1 MQTIKAH
8 IETDE
13 QYKDRV
19 LQNQIVDIEN
29 LNEYIE
35 TIEKRNDNYSKV
47 IARISTENQQLR
59 EVLQQCQSLIGNS
72 YSAIDT
78 VNPTELKTVWVV
90 LYELLNSGK
99 EK

>member
-29 LNEYIE
+29 LQ
-35 TIEKRNDNYSKV
+35 TDNLKLE
-47 IARISTENQQLR
+47 TENQQLR
-59 EVLQQCQSLIGNS
+59 EALQQCLSLIGNS

-90 LYELLNSGK
+90 LDELLNSGK